1 VSTEQQVT
9 AYLPC
14 YNVARYLA
22 ATIEGLLR
30 QTHAPAE
37 ILIVDDGCTDDTIA
51 VARRYPVRVVSHEV
65 NRGLAAARNTA
76 LQAARTPLVA
86 SLDTDAVPEPD
97 WLERLLPH
105 FTDPR
110 VAGVSGRMLELHQ
123 ERPADRW
130 RAVHMPQHWGAA
142 RRVDPPALSGS
153 NTMFRRDAMLAV
165 GGYCEQFR
173 TNYEDC
179 DVSRRLMA
187 AGYRLVY
194 EPRAIVYHH
203 RRDTVRSV
211 LRTSWNW
218 DFHLRYYRGEYA
230 SYRRLWKDIVTS
242 LYFCAEDWRAGHR
255 DLVPIDLLRAITHF
269 WWDLCYF
276 ARSGRSVQ
284 HPTAPSRGCLPLSA
298 GEVHA

>member
-110 VAGVSGRMLELHQ
+110 VAGVSGRMLHYR
-123 ERPADRW
+123 ERHRDRGPVFSLLYYTGLKHLLRLAYDHAPYGMKQPATYLKFVVACSLERLYLLCLLP
-130 RAVHMPQHWGAA
+130 R
-142 RRVDPPALSGS
+142 
-153 NTMFRRDAMLAV
+153 F
-165 GGYCEQFR
+165 
-173 TNYEDC
+173 
-179 DVSRRLMA
+179 SRR
-187 AGYRLVY
+187 
-194 EPRAIVYHH
+194 H
-203 RRDTVRSV
+203 RQT
-211 LRTSWNW
+211 
-218 DFHLRYYRGEYA
+218 GP
-230 SYRRLWKDIVTS
+230 
-242 LYFCAEDWRAGHR
+242 AE
-255 DLVPIDLLRAITHF
+255 
-269 WWDLCYF
+269 
-276 ARSGRSVQ
+276 
-284 HPTAPSRGCLPLSA
+284 
-298 GEVHA
+298 